1 MVSLANRHDAESNLD
16 VLLLLV
22 VLLGRQSRTL
32 RCASTLIF
40 TSWPRSSR
48 TSSFLFLLHCTAPRC
63 PRPLPPRV
71 SHPNVERA
79 PTHQLRTRYNG
90 GKLPGHGG
98 VGQYVTA
105 LCAATSLADII
116 TGGSFGK
123 VYKAV
128 DRRTGEIV
136 AIKHVGASPPMQDQ
150 TAHPP

>member
-1 MVSLANRHDAESNLD
+1 MVALANRLYGRAAAEHHHSYSYSTA
-16 VLLLLV
+16 LLRGARV
-22 VLLGRQSRTL
+22 RFRQEFRIQTL
-32 RCASTLIF
+32 SAHQHT
-40 TSWPRSSR
+40 SSR
-48 TSSFLFLLHCTAPRC
+48 TWH
-63 PRPLPPRV
+63 
-71 SHPNVERA
+71 
-79 PTHQLRTRYNG
+79 NG